1 MKKVFLVVAIALAAV
16 AANAQVKFGP
26 KVGLNFS
33 TMSSKGGGF
42 SADAKMRTGYQ
53 IGMVFQGD
61 IAPNVF
67 VQPSILFSSKG
78 SKYDNGLI
86 EKVVANYIDVPVN
99 FGYRINLGGANL
111 NLLAGPYFAYGVGG
125 KVTSTLDVILGKIT
139 VEEDIKWGSDKDK
152 DHFKPFD
159 MGINLGG
166 GVEFNSFQV
175 SLQYGFGLL
184 NINPNSDIT
193 NKNGVLSLSA
203 AFLF

>member
-1 MKKVFLVVAIALAAV
+1 MKKVFFVAVAILAAV
-16 AANAQVKFGP
+16 AGNAQVKFGP

-33 TMSSKGGGF
+33 TMSMDG
-42 SADAKMRTGYQ
+42 ADEKMRTGYQ

-78 SKYDNGLI
+78 SKYDNTDT
-86 EKVVANYIDVPVN
+86 KVVANYIDVPVN

-111 NLLAGPYFAYGVGG
+111 NLLAGPYLAYGVGG
-125 KVTSTLDVILGKIT
+125 KITTDFILVTKDRS
-139 VEEDIKWGSDKDK
+139 IKWGTDKNED
-152 DHFKPFD
+152 DFKPFD

>member
-1 MKKVFLVVAIALAAV
+1 
-16 AANAQVKFGP
+16 
-26 KVGLNFS
+26 
-33 TMSSKGGGF
+33 
-42 SADAKMRTGYQ
+42 MRTGYQ

-78 SKYDNGLI
+78 SKYDNTDT
-86 EKVVANYIDVPVN
+86 KVVANYIDVPVN

-111 NLLAGPYFAYGVGG
+111 NLLAGPYLAYGVGG
-125 KVTSTLDVILGKIT
+125 KITTDFILVTKDRS
-139 VEEDIKWGSDKDK
+139 IKWGTDKNED
-152 DHFKPFD
+152 DFKPFD

-166 GVEFNSFQV
+166 GVEFNNFQV

>member
-1 MKKVFLVVAIALAAV
+1 MKKVFFVAVAILAAV
-16 AANAQVKFGP
+16 AGNAQVKFGP

-33 TMSSKGGGF
+33 TMSMDG
-42 SADAKMRTGYQ
+42 ADEKMRTGYQ

-78 SKYDNGLI
+78 SKYDNTDT
-86 EKVVANYIDVPVN
+86 KVVANYIDVPVN

-139 VEEDIKWGSDKDK
+139 VEEDIKWGTDKNED
-152 DHFKPFD
+152 DFKPFD

>member
-1 MKKVFLVVAIALAAV
+1 MKKVFFVAVAILAAV
-16 AANAQVKFGP
+16 AGNAQVKFGP

-33 TMSSKGGGF
+33 TMSMDG
-42 SADAKMRTGYQ
+42 ADEKMRTGYQ

-67 VQPSILFSSKG
+67 IQPSILFSSKG
-78 SKYDNGLI
+78 SKYDGGDV
-86 EKVVANYIDVPVN
+86 KVVANYIEVPVN

-111 NLLAGPYFAYGVGG
+111 NLLAGPYLAYGVGG
-125 KVTSTLDVILGKIT
+125 KISSSETLFGKTVTVD
-139 VEEDIKWGSDKDK
+139 EDIKWGSDKDK
-152 DHFKPFD
+152 DHFRPFD
-159 MGINLGG
+159 MGLNLGG
-166 GVEFNSFQV
+166 GFEFNNFQV

>member
-1 MKKVFLVVAIALAAV
+1 MKKVFLVAAIALAAV

-78 SKYDNGLI
+78 SKYDNTDT
-86 EKVVANYIDVPVN
+86 KVVANYIDVPVN

-111 NLLAGPYFAYGVGG
+111 NLLAGPYLAYGVGG
-125 KVTSTLDVILGKIT
+125 KISSSETLFGKR
-139 VEEDIKWGSDKDK
+139 
-152 DHFKPFD
+152 
-159 MGINLGG
+159 
-166 GVEFNSFQV
+166 
-175 SLQYGFGLL
+175 
-184 NINPNSDIT
+184 
-193 NKNGVLSLSA
+193 
-203 AFLF
+203 